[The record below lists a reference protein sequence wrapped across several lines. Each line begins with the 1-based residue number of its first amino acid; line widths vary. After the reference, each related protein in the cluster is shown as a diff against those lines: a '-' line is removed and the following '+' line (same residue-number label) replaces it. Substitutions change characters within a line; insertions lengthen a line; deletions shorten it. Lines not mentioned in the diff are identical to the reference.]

1 MVNLETLYHEVLDEY
16 YQNEK
21 YKIPTIEWSKEYMLS
36 RFGEYQEW
44 KNKVI
49 ISRCLNTD
57 RVSPMAIKSV
67 IYHELLHQ
75 DNGEHNKEF
84 FKMESK
90 FPNFKDYGYE
100 LDEFLS
106 TVNPPELEQPR
117 NIIKNADKVYF
128 GLLSDSDNIQNSF
141 CYFNHSLY
149 VETAVKIKKSDIV
162 SQCNKCLVIWV
173 VKSGDKF
180 YIAGWSENCQLYSK
194 EQCMEFK
201 KFGYC
206 DLHYQVKTKKECN
219 FLLPIMNQRELLSD
233 YVPKSLAE
241 QGIISA
247 EKFEP
252 DVVAA
257 IINSINLY
265 SCEFEN
271 IGITDDAIESIM
283 PYGENKVEKI
293 IEKSLKETLAYR
305 YLWYANLAVCKEF
318 SYRTL
323 FNQARAL
330 FYTGAMDEACNVLVK
345 AIEFEPND
353 FNAKSMY
360 VKTSCMLGKYGEAK
374 KILNELDVLK
384 MKDKELAACSK
395 FLL

>member
-1 MVNLETLYHEVLDEY
+1 MVNLDALYHEVLDEY

-21 YKIPTIEWSKEYMLS
+21 YQIPTIEWSKEYMLS
-36 RFGEYQEW
+36 RFGEYQDW

-49 ISRCLNTD
+49 ISRCLNSD
-57 RVSPMAIKSV
+57 RVSPMALKSV

-75 DNGEHNKEF
+75 DNGEHNKAF
-84 FKMESK
+84 LKMEAK
-90 FPNFKDYGYE
+90 FPNFKDYGYI

-106 TVNPPELEQPR
+106 TVNPPELEQQR
-117 NIIKNADKVYF
+117 DIIKNADGVYF
-128 GLLSDSDNIQNSF
+128 GLLLDPDNVQNSF

-149 VETAVKIKKSDIV
+149 VETAVKIKQSDIL
-162 SQCNKCLVIWV
+162 SQSDKCLVIWV
-173 VKSGDKF
+173 VKSDDKF
-180 YIAGWSENCQLYSK
+180 YLAGWSENCRIYSK

-206 DLHYQVKTKKECN
+206 DFRYQVKTKKEYN
-219 FLLPIMNQRELLSD
+219 FLLPIMNQREIPPD

-241 QGIISA
+241 KGIISA
-247 EKFEP
+247 EKFDP
-252 DVVAA
+252 DFVAA
-257 IINSINLY
+257 IIYSINLY

-293 IEKSLKETLAYR
+293 IEKSLKETLVYR
-305 YLWYANLAVCKEF
+305 YLWYANLAVCKEV

-323 FNQARAL
+323 FNQGRAL
-330 FYTGAMDEACNVLVK
+330 FYTGAMDEAFNVLVK
-345 AIEFEPND
+345 AMELAPND

-360 VKTSCMLGKYGEAK
+360 VKTCCMLGKYGEAK